1 MSLLEE
7 AQPISEF
14 ARDIVEVPVAEELSD
29 SFLAYALSVITSR
42 AIPDVRDGLKPVQ
55 RRILYAMLR
64 MGIRPDT
71 PHRKCARVV
80 GETMG
85 KYHPH
90 GDAALYD
97 ALVRLGQ
104 DFARGVIL
112 VDPQGNFGSLDD
124 PPAAARYTEC
134 RLSEAAMAMLAEI
147 DEQTVDFRPS
157 YDGEAEEPE
166 FLPSRLPNL
175 LANGSAGIA
184 VGMATN
190 MVPHNVGEITK
201 AMEEVLK
208 AVAGEGG
215 KEGAAK
221 ETSAKENAKA
231 GSAKGLVEQSLGVP
245 HKQLLKMG
253 TDELEQVRA
262 KELIA
267 PPAKEPTNAQLE
279 KFLTAMPGPD
289 FPSGGML
296 INAGM
301 REIYKEGRGSL
312 RLRSKADIIHPTK
325 KREAIVITELPWMVG
340 PERVVAKIKS
350 LIAEEKVPQI
360 TGVRNLTDRERGLCI
375 QIDLKPGANGHK
387 VLDKLYSTTPLEASL
402 PINNVVLV
410 RGVPTTASYW
420 DICRHFLYHR
430 LGVVIRRTHFR
441 RRRDLARCEILEGFL
456 LALDRIEEV
465 VAIIRGSANVDE
477 ARRELCAQIGL
488 NERQAE
494 AVLELRLRRLT
505 ALEQSKITAE
515 RDGLLEAIDGHN
527 KLLGSE
533 AELRK
538 AVLRELR
545 EVAKEF
551 GQPRRTKLMD
561 SADLP
566 AASADDSEDVEV
578 QECLVTLS
586 ANGYVGRAGLDD
598 PAKKNSRPHDVLL
611 SAVETQ
617 TDRLVWAITS
627 AGRAVPASVWE
638 VSELKGPSRGTLANK
653 VFALES
659 GEEVL
664 HLFANGGF
672 SGGKHSTGSLAT
684 TSLKAGSEGTE
695 SEGSKLGSKSGSSQ
709 PASSSQPSSL
719 MLISSGGIAKR
730 ISSEALEKSLP
741 TSASDSARPAP
752 QDVFQ
757 LSAGDS
763 LVAAFPCSDAD
774 EIMAITS
781 SGMAFRTNAS
791 EIPLKSPK
799 AAGVIGMKL
808 KAKDAVVGAG
818 SFRGGTGGGESQT
831 GASQTGQSQA
841 AEKQAAQSQ
850 AGTKQTEKMQ
860 ASRAAS
866 PPEESIVFVICEGAS
881 AKAVFTDEF
890 SSQKRG
896 GMGVQLVP
904 SGNQKVLA
912 AFVGEDTLCATKDDT
927 MLFPLEVA
935 KRTHQPKT
943 TDVQIT
949 HIGFPRWSM

>member
-1 MSLLEE
+1 MLE
-7 AQPISEF
+7 
-14 ARDIVEVPVAEELSD
+14 
-29 SFLAYALSVITSR
+29 
-42 AIPDVRDGLKPVQ
+42 
-55 RRILYAMLR
+55 
-64 MGIRPDT
+64 
-71 PHRKCARVV
+71 
-80 GETMG
+80 
-85 KYHPH
+85 
-90 GDAALYD
+90 
-97 ALVRLGQ
+97 
-104 DFARGVIL
+104 
-112 VDPQGNFGSLDD
+112 
-124 PPAAARYTEC
+124 
-134 RLSEAAMAMLAEI
+134 
-147 DEQTVDFRPS
+147 
-157 YDGEAEEPE
+157 
-166 FLPSRLPNL
+166 
-175 LANGSAGIA
+175 
-184 VGMATN
+184 
-190 MVPHNVGEITK
+190 
-201 AMEEVLK
+201 
-208 AVAGEGG
+208 
-215 KEGAAK
+215 
-221 ETSAKENAKA
+221 
-231 GSAKGLVEQSLGVP
+231 
-245 HKQLLKMG
+245 
-253 TDELEQVRA
+253 
-262 KELIA
+262 
-267 PPAKEPTNAQLE
+267 
-279 KFLTAMPGPD
+279 
-289 FPSGGML
+289 
-296 INAGM
+296 
-301 REIYKEGRGSL
+301 
-312 RLRSKADIIHPTK
+312 
-325 KREAIVITELPWMVG
+325 
-340 PERVVAKIKS
+340 
-350 LIAEEKVPQI
+350 
-360 TGVRNLTDRERGLCI
+360 
-375 QIDLKPGANGHK
+375 
-387 VLDKLYSTTPLEASL
+387 KLYSTTPLEASL

-465 VAIIRGSANVDE
+465 VAIIRGSADVDE

-515 RDGLLEAIDGHN
+515 RDGLLEDIDGHN

-538 AVLRELR
+538 AVLKELR

-566 AASADDSEDVEV
+566 TASADDTEEMEIE
-578 QECLVTLS
+578 ECLVTLS
-586 ANGYVGRAGLDD
+586 ANGYVGRSGLDD

-774 EIMAITS
+774 EIMAVTS
-781 SGMAFRTNAS
+781 GGMAFRTNAS

-818 SFRGGTGGGESQT
+818 SFKGGTGDGESQT

-866 PPEESIVFVICEGAS
+866 LPEESIVFVICEGAL

-896 GMGVQLVP
+896 GMGVQVVP
-904 SGNQKVLA
+904 TGSQKVLA

>member
-1 MSLLEE
+1 MAHSLSLSGYLVLAGGWVSAPAKQILQKSCPSCQDGFMSLLEE

-190 MVPHNVGEITK
+190 MVPHNVKEIAK

-208 AVAGEGG
+208 AVANERV
-215 KEGAAK
+215 KESSANERAK
-221 ETSAKENAKA
+221 ESPNKA
-231 GSAKGLVEQSLGVP
+231 SPAKGLVEQSLGVS

-267 PPAKEPTNAQLE
+267 PPAAEPTNAQLE
-279 KFLTAMPGPD
+279 RFLAPMPGPD
-289 FPSGGML
+289 FPSGGIL

-312 RLRSKADIIHPTK
+312 RLRSKAEIIHPTK

-375 QIDLKPGANGHK
+375 QIDLKPGANSQK
-387 VLDKLYSTTPLEASL
+387 VLDKLFSTTPLEASL

-538 AVLRELR
+538 AVKQELG

-566 AASADDSEDVEV
+566 VASADDSEEVEV
-578 QECLVTLS
+578 QECLLTLS
-586 ANGYVGRAGLDD
+586 ANGYVGRASLDD

-627 AGRAVPASVWE
+627 AGRAVPASAWE
-638 VSELKGPSRGTLANK
+638 VSELKGPSRGTLANR

-664 HLFANGGF
+664 HLFADGSF
-672 SGGKHSTGSLAT
+672 SGSKHSTGSLAT
-684 TSLKAGSEGTE
+684 TGLKSGNESTE
-695 SEGSKLGSKSGSSQ
+695 SDGSKSGGSQ
-709 PASSSQPSSL
+709 PAGSQPSSL
-719 MLISSGGIAKR
+719 MLISYGGIAKR

-741 TSASDSARPAP
+741 TSASGSARPAP

-757 LSAGDS
+757 LPAGDS
-763 LVAAFPCSDAD
+763 LVVAFPCSDAD
-774 EIMAITS
+774 EIMAVTS
-781 SGMAFRTNAS
+781 GGMAFRTNAS

-808 KAKDAVVGAG
+808 KDKDAVVGAG
-818 SFRGGTGGGESQT
+818 SFRGG
-831 GASQTGQSQA
+831 
-841 AEKQAAQSQ
+841 
-850 AGTKQTEKMQ
+850 
-860 ASRAAS
+860 SRE
-866 PPEESIVFVICEGAS
+866 EESIVFVICEGAS

-904 SGNQKVLA
+904 SGSSKVLA
-912 AFVGEDTLCATKDDT
+912 AFVGEDTLCATKNET

-949 HIGFPRWSM
+949 QIGFPRWSL

>member
-1 MSLLEE
+1 MDE
-7 AQPISEF
+7 ARPISEF

-112 VDPQGNFGSLDD
+112 IDPQGNFGSLDD

-134 RLSEAAMAMLAEI
+134 RLSYAAMAMLAEI

-166 FLPSRLPNL
+166 FLPSKLPNL
-175 LANGSAGIA
+175 LTNGSAGIA

-190 MVPHNVGEITK
+190 MLPHNVGEIAK

-208 AVAGEGG
+208 AVA
-215 KEGAAK
+215 KEDA
-221 ETSAKENAKA
+221 
-231 GSAKGLVEQSLGVP
+231 AKGLVEQSLGVSL
-245 HKQLLKMG
+245 KQLLKMG

-267 PPAKEPTNAQLE
+267 PPGREPTNAQLE
-279 KFLTAMPGPD
+279 KFLAAMPGPD
-289 FPSGGML
+289 FPSGGIL
-296 INAGM
+296 INEGM

-325 KREAIVITELPWMVG
+325 KREAVSVTELPWMVG
-340 PERVVAKIKS
+340 PERVVSKVKS

-375 QIDLKPGANGHK
+375 QIDLKPGASGQA
-387 VLDKLYSTTPLEASL
+387 VLEKLYSTTPLEASL

-410 RGVPTTASYW
+410 RGVPTTAPYW

-477 ARRELCAQIGL
+477 ARRDLCAQIGL

-538 AVLRELR
+538 AVQQEMR

-551 GQPRRTKLMD
+551 GQPRRTELKNA
-561 SADLP
+561 SDLP
-566 AASADDSEDVEV
+566 AASAGDAEEVEV

-586 ANGYVGRAGLDD
+586 ANGYAGRSSLDD

-627 AGRAVPASVWE
+627 TGRAVPASAWE

-664 HLFANGGF
+664 HLFADGSFRGGRH
-672 SGGKHSTGSLAT
+672 SGGN
-684 TSLKAGSEGTE
+684 
-695 SEGSKLGSKSGSSQ
+695 Q
-709 PASSSQPSSL
+709 PAGSQPSSL

-730 ISSEALEKSLP
+730 ISAEELEKSLP
-741 TSASDSARPAP
+741 TLASGSASPVP

-757 LSAGDS
+757 LPAGDS
-763 LVAAFPCSDAD
+763 LVAAFPCSDED
-774 EIMAITS
+774 ELMAVTS
-781 SGMAFRTNAS
+781 GGMAFRTNAS

-808 KAKDAVVGAG
+808 KDKDVVVGAG
-818 SFRGGTGGGESQT
+818 SFKGG
-831 GASQTGQSQA
+831 SQA
-841 AEKQAAQSQ
+841 EA
-850 AGTKQTEKMQ
+850 
-860 ASRAAS
+860 
-866 PPEESIVFVICEGAS
+866 SIVFVICEEAS

-896 GMGVQLVP
+896 GMGVLLVP
-904 SGNQKVLA
+904 SGSPKVLA
-912 AFVGEDTLCATKDDT
+912 AFVGEDTLCATKNDA

-935 KRTHQPKT
+935 KRTHKPRT

>member
-112 VDPQGNFGSLDD
+112 IDPQGNFGSLDD

-166 FLPSRLPNL
+166 FLPSKLPNL

-190 MVPHNVGEITK
+190 MLPHNVKEIAK

-208 AVAGEGG
+208 AIA
-215 KEGAAK
+215 KEGVV
-221 ETSAKENAKA
+221 
-231 GSAKGLVEQSLGVP
+231 KGLVEQSLGVS

-262 KELIA
+262 IELVA
-267 PPAKEPTNAQLE
+267 PIGREPTNAQLE
-279 KFLTAMPGPD
+279 KFLAAMPGPD
-289 FPSGGML
+289 FPSGGIL
-296 INAGM
+296 INEGM

-312 RLRSKADIIHPTK
+312 RLRSKAEIIHPTK

-340 PERVVAKIKS
+340 PERVVSKVKS
-350 LIAEEKVPQI
+350 LIAEERVPQV
-360 TGVRNLTDRERGLCI
+360 TGVRNLTDRERGLCL
-375 QIDLKPGANGHK
+375 QIDLKPGASGQK
-387 VLDKLYSTTPLEASL
+387 VLEKLYSTTPLEASL

-410 RGVPTTASYW
+410 RGVPATAPYW

-430 LGVVIRRTHFR
+430 LSVVILRTHFR

-538 AVLRELR
+538 AVQQELR

-551 GQPRRTKLMD
+551 GQPRRTELKNA
-561 SADLP
+561 SDLP
-566 AASADDSEDVEV
+566 AASADDSKEVEV

-617 TDRLVWAITS
+617 TDRLIWAITS
-627 AGRAVPASVWE
+627 VGRAVPASAWE
-638 VSELKGPSRGTLANK
+638 VSELKGPSRGALANK

-664 HLFANGGF
+664 HLFADGSF
-672 SGGKHSTGSLAT
+672 SGGSLAT
-684 TSLKAGSEGTE
+684 GSQSTASQLAA
-695 SEGSKLGSKSGSSQ
+695 SE
-709 PASSSQPSSL
+709 PSSL

-730 ISSEALEKSLP
+730 ISAEALEKSLP
-741 TSASDSARPAP
+741 TSASVSASPAP

-757 LSAGDS
+757 LPAGDS

-774 EIMAITS
+774 EIMAVTS
-781 SGMAFRTNAS
+781 GGMAFRTNAS

-808 KAKDAVVGAG
+808 KDNDAIVGAG
-818 SFRGGTGGGESQT
+818 SFKGGTMGENQAGEKQT
-831 GASQTGQSQA
+831 G
-841 AEKQAAQSQ
+841 K
-850 AGTKQTEKMQ
+850 
-860 ASRAAS
+860 R
-866 PPEESIVFVICEGAS
+866 EEGREESSEASIVFVICEGAL

-896 GMGVQLVP
+896 GMGVHLVP
-904 SGNQKVLA
+904 SGSPKVLA
-912 AFVGEDTLCATKDDT
+912 AFVGEDILCATKTDT

-935 KRTHQPKT
+935 KRTHKPRT
-943 TDVQIT
+943 TDIQIT

>member
-215 KEGAAK
+215 KEGTAK
-221 ETSAKENAKA
+221 ESSAKESSAKA
-231 GSAKGLVEQSLGVP
+231 GSTKGLVEQSLGVS

-262 KELIA
+262 KELTA
-267 PPAKEPTNAQLE
+267 PPAAEPTNAQLE
-279 KFLTAMPGPD
+279 KFLAAMPGPD

-312 RLRSKADIIHPTK
+312 RLRSKAKIIHPTK

-350 LIAEEKVPQI
+350 LIAEEKVQQI

-375 QIDLKPGANGHK
+375 QIDLKPGANGKK
-387 VLDKLYSTTPLEASL
+387 VLEKLYSTTPLEASL

-515 RDGLLEAIDGHN
+515 RDGLLEDIDGHN

-538 AVLRELR
+538 AVKQELR

-566 AASADDSEDVEV
+566 VASADDTEDVEV

-664 HLFANGGF
+664 CLYADGSF
-672 SGGKHSTGSLAT
+672 SG
-684 TSLKAGSEGTE
+684 
-695 SEGSKLGSKSGSSQ
+695 
-709 PASSSQPSSL
+709 SSQPSSL

-757 LSAGDS
+757 LSADDS
-763 LVAAFPCSDAD
+763 LEAAFPCSDAD
-774 EIMAITS
+774 EIMAVTS
-781 SGMAFRTNAS
+781 GGMAFRTNAS

-831 GASQTGQSQA
+831 GASQTGQRQA

-866 PPEESIVFVICEGAS
+866 PPEESIVFVICEGAL

-896 GMGVQLVP
+896 GMGVQVVP
-904 SGNQKVLA
+904 AGSQKVLA

>member
-1 MSLLEE
+1 MDGGVSAPAKQILQKSHPSCQDGFMSLLGET
-7 AQPISEF
+7 QPISEF

-112 VDPQGNFGSLDD
+112 IDPQGNFGSLDD

-166 FLPSRLPNL
+166 FLPSKLPNL

-190 MVPHNVGEITK
+190 MLPHNVGEVAK

-208 AVAGEGG
+208 AIA
-215 KEGAAK
+215 KEGAVNEGAK
-221 ETSAKENAKA
+221 ES
-231 GSAKGLVEQSLGVP
+231 SAKGLVEQSLGVSQ
-245 HKQLLKMG
+245 KQLLKMG

-262 KELIA
+262 QELTA
-267 PPAKEPTNAQLE
+267 PPGREPTNAQLE
-279 KFLTAMPGPD
+279 KFLKTMPGPD
-289 FPSGGML
+289 FPSGGIL
-296 INAGM
+296 INEGM

-312 RLRSKADIIHPTK
+312 RLRSKAEIIHPTK
-325 KREAIVITELPWMVG
+325 KREAIVVTELPWMVG
-340 PERVVAKIKS
+340 PERVVSKVKS

-375 QIDLKPGANGHK
+375 QIDLKPGASGQA
-387 VLDKLYSTTPLEASL
+387 VLEKLYSTTPLAASL

-465 VAIIRGSANVDE
+465 VAIIRSSANVDE

-505 ALEQSKITAE
+505 ALEHSKITAE
-515 RDGLLEAIDGHN
+515 RDGLLEAIDGHD

-533 AELRK
+533 SELRK
-538 AVLRELR
+538 AVLQELR
-545 EVAKEF
+545 ETAKEF
-551 GQPRRTKLMD
+551 SQPRRTKLED
-561 SADLP
+561 PSNLP
-566 AASADDSEDVEV
+566 TASADNTEEVEV

-586 ANGYVGRAGLDD
+586 ANGYVGRSGLDD

-611 SAVETQ
+611 SVVETK

-627 AGRAVPASVWE
+627 TGRAVPASVWE
-638 VSELKGPSRGTLANK
+638 VSEVKGPSRGTLANK

-659 GEEVL
+659 DEEVL
-664 HLFANGGF
+664 HLFAEG
-672 SGGKHSTGSLAT
+672 SLAAGSLAT
-684 TSLKAGSEGTE
+684 TSLKTSSESAE
-695 SEGSKLGSKSGSSQ
+695 SGGDKSGGSQ
-709 PASSSQPSSL
+709 QSSL
-719 MLISSGGIAKR
+719 MLISSGGMAKR
-730 ISSEALEKSLP
+730 ISAEVLEKSLSSP
-741 TSASDSARPAP
+741 ASVSARPAP

-774 EIMAITS
+774 EIMAVTS
-781 SGMAFRTNAS
+781 GGRAFRTNAS
-791 EIPLKSPK
+791 EIPLKSPE

-808 KAKDAVVGAG
+808 KDKDAVVGAG
-818 SFRGGTGGGESQT
+818 SFRGGTRR
-831 GASQTGQSQA
+831 GASQTG
-841 AEKQAAQSQ
+841 EKQTGQNRAE
-850 AGTKQTEKMQ
+850 TEHTGKREEGREE
-860 ASRAAS
+860 SLY
-866 PPEESIVFVICEGAS
+866 EESIVFVICEGAS

-896 GMGVQLVP
+896 GIGVKLVP
-904 SGNQKVLA
+904 SGSPKVLA
-912 AFVGEDTLCATKDDT
+912 AFVGEDILCATKNET

-935 KRTHQPKT
+935 KRTHKPRT

>member
-1 MSLLEE
+1 MPAKQILQKSCPSCQDGFMSLLEE

-134 RLSEAAMAMLAEI
+134 RLSEAAMAMLSEI

-166 FLPSRLPNL
+166 FLPSKLPNL

-190 MVPHNVGEITK
+190 MVPHNVKEITK

-208 AVAGEGG
+208 AVANEGV
-215 KEGAAK
+215 KAS
-221 ETSAKENAKA
+221 SAKESPNKA
-231 GSAKGLVEQSLGVP
+231 SSSKGLVEQSLGVS

-267 PPAKEPTNAQLE
+267 PPAAEPTNAQLE
-279 KFLTAMPGPD
+279 RFLAAMPGPD
-289 FPSGGML
+289 FPSGGIL

-312 RLRSKADIIHPTK
+312 RLRSKAEIIHPTK

-340 PERVVAKIKS
+340 PERVVSKIKS

-375 QIDLKPGANGHK
+375 QIDLKPGANGQK

-527 KLLGSE
+527 RLLGSE

-538 AVLRELR
+538 AVKQELG

-566 AASADDSEDVEV
+566 AASADDSEEVEV
-578 QECLVTLS
+578 QECLLTLS
-586 ANGYVGRAGLDD
+586 ANGYVGRSGLDD

-627 AGRAVPASVWE
+627 AGRAVPATAWE
-638 VSELKGPSRGTLANK
+638 VSELKGPSRGTLANR

-664 HLFANGGF
+664 HLFADGSF
-672 SGGKHSTGSLAT
+672 SGSKHSTGSLAT
-684 TSLKAGSEGTE
+684 TSLKSGNESTE
-695 SEGSKLGSKSGSSQ
+695 SDGSKSGGSQ
-709 PASSSQPSSL
+709 PADSQPSSL

-730 ISSEALEKSLP
+730 ISAEALEKDLP
-741 TSASDSARPAP
+741 SSASGSARPAP

-774 EIMAITS
+774 EIMAVTS
-781 SGMAFRTNAS
+781 GGMAFRTNAS

-808 KAKDAVVGAG
+808 KSKDAVVGAG
-818 SFRGGTGGGESQT
+818 SFKGGTT
-831 GASQTGQSQA
+831 GR
-841 AEKQAAQSQ
+841 SQ
-850 AGTKQTEKMQ
+850 AGEQQTGKTEKGRQ
-860 ASRAAS
+860 ESS
-866 PPEESIVFVICEGAS
+866 EESQHEESIVFIICEGAS

-904 SGNQKVLA
+904 SGSSKVLA
-912 AFVGEDTLCATKDDT
+912 AFVGEDTLCATKNET

>member
-112 VDPQGNFGSLDD
+112 IDPQGNFGSLDD

-134 RLSEAAMAMLAEI
+134 RLSKAAMAMLAEI

-166 FLPSRLPNL
+166 FLPSKLPNL

-190 MVPHNVGEITK
+190 MLPHNVTEITK

-208 AVAGEGG
+208 VI
-215 KEGAAK
+215 AK
-221 ETSAKENAKA
+221 EDA
-231 GSAKGLVEQSLGVP
+231 AKGLVEQSLGVS

-267 PPAKEPTNAQLE
+267 PPATEPTNAQLE

-289 FPSGGML
+289 FPSGGIL
-296 INAGM
+296 INEGM

-312 RLRSKADIIHPTK
+312 RLRSKAEIIHPTK

-340 PERVVAKIKS
+340 PERVVSKVKS
-350 LIAEEKVPQI
+350 LIAEEKVPQV

-375 QIDLKPGANGHK
+375 QIDLKPGASGQK
-387 VLDKLYSTTPLEASL
+387 VLEKLYSTTPLEASL

-410 RGVPTTASYW
+410 RGVPTTAPYW

-430 LGVVIRRTHFR
+430 WSVVIRRTHFR

-477 ARRELCAQIGL
+477 ARRELCTRIGL

-515 RDGLLEAIDGHN
+515 RDGLLEAIDGYD

-533 AELRK
+533 TELRK
-538 AVLRELR
+538 AVQQELR
-545 EVAKEF
+545 EAAKEF
-551 GQPRRTKLMD
+551 GQPRRTELKNA
-561 SADLP
+561 SDLP
-566 AASADDSEDVEV
+566 ADSADDSEEVEV

-611 SAVETQ
+611 SAVATQ
-617 TDRLVWAITS
+617 TDRLIWAITS
-627 AGRAVPASVWE
+627 AGRSVPASAWE

-664 HLFANGGF
+664 HLFADASF
-672 SGGKHSTGSLAT
+672 SGGILAT
-684 TSLKAGSEGTE
+684 G
-695 SEGSKLGSKSGSSQ
+695 
-709 PASSSQPSSL
+709 SQPSSL

-730 ISSEALEKSLP
+730 ISVEELEKSLP
-741 TSASDSARPAP
+741 ASVSASPAP

-757 LSAGDS
+757 LPSGDS
-763 LVAAFPCSDAD
+763 LVVAFPCSDED
-774 EIMAITS
+774 EIMAVTS
-781 SGMAFRTNAS
+781 GGMAFRTKAS

-808 KAKDAVVGAG
+808 KDNDAVVGAG
-818 SFRGGTGGGESQT
+818 SFKGGTMEENQVYEKQT
-831 GASQTGQSQA
+831 GKRKEGREESS
-841 AEKQAAQSQ
+841 
-850 AGTKQTEKMQ
+850 
-860 ASRAAS
+860 
-866 PPEESIVFVICEGAS
+866 EESIVFVICEGAL

-890 SSQKRG
+890 QSQKRG
-896 GMGVQLVP
+896 GMGVHLVP
-904 SGNQKVLA
+904 SGSPKVLA
-912 AFVGEDTLCATKDDT
+912 AFVGEDTLCATKNET

-935 KRTHQPKT
+935 KRTHKPRT

>member
-1 MSLLEE
+1 MEFMAAKNTPLTLDDADLLDDMTDEVLAGEVLEE
-7 AQPISEF
+7 SGGISGGEGISSGEGF
-14 ARDIVEVPVAEELSD
+14 ARDVIEVPVAKELSD

-97 ALVRLGQ
+97 TLVRLGQ
-104 DFARGVIL
+104 DFARGVTL

-134 RLSEAAMAMLAEI
+134 RLSDAAMAMLAEI
-147 DEQTVDFRPS
+147 DEDTVDFRPS

-166 FLPSRLPNL
+166 FLPSKLANL

-190 MVPHNVGEITK
+190 MLPHNVTEITK
-201 AMEEVLK
+201 AMEVVLK
-208 AVAGEGG
+208 VVAKESAGA
-215 KEGAAK
+215 KEGDK
-221 ETSAKENAKA
+221 E
-231 GSAKGLVEQSLGVP
+231 GSAEVSAESSTRGLREQSLVEQSLGVS

-253 TDELEQVRA
+253 TDELAEVRA
-262 KELIA
+262 KELVA
-267 PPAKEPTNAQLE
+267 PRGKDPSNAQLD
-279 KFLTAMPGPD
+279 KFLAAMPGPD
-289 FPSGGML
+289 FPSGGIL
-296 INAGM
+296 INEGM

-312 RLRSKADIIHPTK
+312 RLRSKAEIIHPTK

-340 PERVVAKIKS
+340 PERVVAKVKS
-350 LIAEEKVPQI
+350 LIADEKLPEV

-375 QIDLKPGANGHK
+375 QIDLKPGANGAK
-387 VLDKLYSTTPLEASL
+387 VLDKLYGNTPLEASL

-410 RGVPTTASYW
+410 RGVPTTAPYW

-430 LGVVIRRTHFR
+430 LSVVIRRTHFR

-515 RDGLLEAIDGHN
+515 RDGLLKAIDGHN

-538 AVLRELR
+538 AVQQELR

-551 GQPRRTKLMD
+551 GQPRRTKLAKP
-561 SADLP
+561 SDLP
-566 AASADDSEDVEV
+566 TASADDAEEVES

-586 ANGYVGRAGLDD
+586 ANGYVGRAGIDD
-598 PAKKNSRPHDVLL
+598 PSKKNSRPHDVLL
-611 SAVETQ
+611 SAAATQ
-617 TDRLVWAITS
+617 TDRLIWAITS

-638 VSELKGPSRGTLANK
+638 ISELRGPSRGTLANK

-659 GEEVL
+659 SEEVL
-664 HLFANGGF
+664 YLFANG
-672 SGGKHSTGSLAT
+672 
-684 TSLKAGSEGTE
+684 
-695 SEGSKLGSKSGSSQ
+695 SKSQ
-709 PASSSQPSSL
+709 SSQPSSL
-719 MLISSGGIAKR
+719 VLVSSGGIAKR
-730 ISSEALEKSLP
+730 ISAEVLEKSLP
-741 TSASDSARPAP
+741 SLALGTARPAP

-763 LVAAFPCSDAD
+763 LVAAFPCLDTD
-774 EIMAITS
+774 EIMAVTS
-781 SGMAFRTNAS
+781 GGRALRVKAA
-791 EIPLKSPK
+791 EIPLKTLNV
-799 AAGVIGMKL
+799 AGVIGMKL
-808 KAKDAVVGAG
+808 KAKDTVVGAG
-818 SFRGGTGGGESQT
+818 SFKGGNQEVGN
-831 GASQTGQSQA
+831 
-841 AEKQAAQSQ
+841 Q
-850 AGTKQTEKMQ
+850 AGAKAGAKQTATKEEG
-860 ASRAAS
+860 SEES
-866 PPEESIVFVICEGAS
+866 SEESIVFVICEGAS

-890 SSQKRG
+890 QSQKRG

-904 SGNQKVLA
+904 SGSPKVSA
-912 AFVGEDTLCATKDDT
+912 AFIGEDTLCATKNDT
-927 MLFPLEVA
+927 MLFPLEVS
-935 KRTHQPKT
+935 KRTHKPRT

-949 HIGFPRWSM
+949 HIGLPRWSM

>member
-1 MSLLEE
+1 MSLLDE

-112 VDPQGNFGSLDD
+112 IDPQGNFGSLDD

-166 FLPSRLPNL
+166 FLPSKLPNL

-190 MVPHNVGEITK
+190 MLPHNVGEIAK

-208 AVAGEGG
+208 AI
-215 KEGAAK
+215 AK
-221 ETSAKENAKA
+221 EDAAGAKEDA
-231 GSAKGLVEQSLGVP
+231 AKGLVEQSLGVSL
-245 HKQLLKMG
+245 KQLLKMG

-262 KELIA
+262 KELTA
-267 PPAKEPTNAQLE
+267 PPAAEPTNAQLE
-279 KFLTAMPGPD
+279 KFLAAMPGPD
-289 FPSGGML
+289 FPSGGIL
-296 INAGM
+296 INEGM

-325 KREAIVITELPWMVG
+325 KREAILVTELPWMVG
-340 PERVVAKIKS
+340 PERVVSKVKS

-375 QIDLKPGANGHK
+375 QIDLKPGASGQA
-387 VLDKLYSTTPLEASL
+387 VLEKLYSTTPLEASL

-410 RGVPTTASYW
+410 HGVPTTAPYW

-538 AVLRELR
+538 AVQQEMREA
-545 EVAKEF
+545 AKEF
-551 GQPRRTKLMD
+551 GQPRRTELKNA
-561 SADLP
+561 SDLP
-566 AASADDSEDVEV
+566 VASADDAEEVEV

-586 ANGYVGRAGLDD
+586 ANGYVGRSALDD

-611 SAVETQ
+611 SAVETR

-627 AGRAVPASVWE
+627 TVRAVPAPAWE

-664 HLFANGGF
+664 HLFADGSF
-672 SGGKHSTGSLAT
+672 S
-684 TSLKAGSEGTE
+684 
-695 SEGSKLGSKSGSSQ
+695 SGSQ
-709 PASSSQPSSL
+709 PAGSQPASSQPSSL

-730 ISSEALEKSLP
+730 ISAEELEKSLP
-741 TSASDSARPAP
+741 ASASASPAP

-757 LSAGDS
+757 LPAGDS
-763 LVAAFPCSDAD
+763 LAAAFPCSDAD
-774 EIMAITS
+774 EIMSVTS
-781 SGMAFRTNAS
+781 GGMAFRTNAS

-818 SFRGGTGGGESQT
+818 SFKGGTSGANQAGEKQT
-831 GASQTGQSQA
+831 GKG
-841 AEKQAAQSQ
+841 EE
-850 AGTKQTEKMQ
+850 G
-860 ASRAAS
+860 R
-866 PPEESIVFVICEGAS
+866 EESIVFVICDEAS

-890 SSQKRG
+890 PSQKRG

-904 SGNQKVLA
+904 SGSPKVLA
-912 AFVGEDTLCATKDDT
+912 AFVGEDTLCATKNDA

-935 KRTHQPKT
+935 KRTHKPRA

>member
-215 KEGAAK
+215 KEGAGK
-221 ETSAKENAKA
+221 ESSAKA
-231 GSAKGLVEQSLGVP
+231 GSAKGLVDQSLGVS

-262 KELIA
+262 KELTA
-267 PPAKEPTNAQLE
+267 PPGAEPTNAQLE

-375 QIDLKPGANGHK
+375 QIDLKPGANGQK
-387 VLDKLYSTTPLEASL
+387 VLEKLYSTTPLEASL

-538 AVLRELR
+538 AVKQELR
-545 EVAKEF
+545 DVAKEF
-551 GQPRRTKLMD
+551 GLPRRTKLMD
-561 SADLP
+561 SSDLP

-586 ANGYVGRAGLDD
+586 ANGYVGRSGLDD

-664 HLFANGGF
+664 HLFAD
-672 SGGKHSTGSLAT
+672 GSFHG
-684 TSLKAGSEGTE
+684 SLKAGSESTE
-695 SEGSKLGSKSGSSQ
+695 SEGGKSASKSGSSQ
-709 PASSSQPSSL
+709 PAGSQPSSF

-741 TSASDSARPAP
+741 TSASDSARPAQ

-774 EIMAITS
+774 EIMAVTS
-781 SGMAFRTNAS
+781 GGMAFRTNAS

-808 KAKDAVVGAG
+808 RAKDAVVGAG
-818 SFRGGTGGGESQT
+818 SFRGG
-831 GASQTGQSQA
+831 
-841 AEKQAAQSQ
+841 
-850 AGTKQTEKMQ
+850 
-860 ASRAAS
+860 SRE
-866 PPEESIVFVICEGAS
+866 EESIVFVICEGAL

-896 GMGVQLVP
+896 GMGVQVVP
-904 SGNQKVLA
+904 SGSQKVLT

>member
-7 AQPISEF
+7 ARPISDF

-112 VDPQGNFGSLDD
+112 IDPQGNFGSLDD

-166 FLPSRLPNL
+166 FLPSKLPNL

-190 MVPHNVGEITK
+190 MLPHNVKEITK

-208 AVAGEGG
+208 VVASEGG
-215 KEGAAK
+215 KE
-221 ETSAKENAKA
+221 SSN
-231 GSAKGLVEQSLGVP
+231 SLVEQSLGVS

-267 PPAKEPTNAQLE
+267 PPATEPTNAQLE
-279 KFLTAMPGPD
+279 KFLAAMPGPD
-289 FPSGGML
+289 FPSGGIL
-296 INAGM
+296 INEGM

-312 RLRSKADIIHPTK
+312 RLRSKAEIIHPTK

-340 PERVVAKIKS
+340 PERVVSKVKS
-350 LIAEEKVPQI
+350 LIAEEKVPQV

-375 QIDLKPGANGHK
+375 QIDLKPGANGQK
-387 VLDKLYSTTPLEASL
+387 VLKKLYSTTPLEASL

-410 RGVPTTASYW
+410 RGVPTTAPYW

-430 LGVVIRRTHFR
+430 LGVVVRRTHFR

-477 ARRELCAQIGL
+477 ARQELCAQIGL

-515 RDGLLEAIDGHN
+515 RDGLQEAIDGYD

-533 AELRK
+533 TELRK
-538 AVLRELR
+538 AVQQELR
-545 EVAKEF
+545 EAAKEF
-551 GQPRRTKLMD
+551 GQPRRTELKNA
-561 SADLP
+561 SDLP
-566 AASADDSEDVEV
+566 ADSADDSEEVEV

-586 ANGYVGRAGLDD
+586 ANGYVGRAGLED

-611 SAVETQ
+611 SAVATQ
-617 TDRLVWAITS
+617 TDRLIWAITS
-627 AGRAVPASVWE
+627 AGRAVPASAWE

-664 HLFANGGF
+664 HLFADGSF
-672 SGGKHSTGSLAT
+672 SGGSHS
-684 TSLKAGSEGTE
+684 AG
-695 SEGSKLGSKSGSSQ
+695 
-709 PASSSQPSSL
+709 SQPSSL

-730 ISSEALEKSLP
+730 VSAEELEKSLP
-741 TSASDSARPAP
+741 TSASGSASPAP
-752 QDVFQ
+752 QYVFQ
-757 LSAGDS
+757 LPSGDS
-763 LVAAFPCSDAD
+763 LVAAFLCTDAD
-774 EIMAITS
+774 EIMAVTS
-781 SGMAFRTNAS
+781 GGMAFCTNAS
-791 EIPLKSPK
+791 EIPLKSLK

-808 KAKDAVVGAG
+808 KDKDAVVGAG
-818 SFRGGTGGGESQT
+818 SFKSKNQAEESQ
-831 GASQTGQSQA
+831 A
-841 AEKQAAQSQ
+841 
-850 AGTKQTEKMQ
+850 
-860 ASRAAS
+860 
-866 PPEESIVFVICEGAS
+866 EESIVFVICEEAS

-890 SSQKRG
+890 QSQKRG
-896 GMGVQLVP
+896 GMGVHLVP
-904 SGNQKVLA
+904 SGSPKVLA
-912 AFVGEDTLCATKDDT
+912 AFVGEDTLCATKNDT

-935 KRTHQPKT
+935 KRTHKPRT

>member
-1 MSLLEE
+1 MTLLEE
-7 AQPISEF
+7 AQPISDF

-112 VDPQGNFGSLDD
+112 IDPQGNFGSLDD

-166 FLPSRLPNL
+166 FLPSKLPNL

-190 MVPHNVGEITK
+190 MLPHNVKEIAK

-208 AVAGEGG
+208 VVASEGG
-215 KEGAAK
+215 KE
-221 ETSAKENAKA
+221 SSN
-231 GSAKGLVEQSLGVP
+231 SLVEQSLGVS
-245 HKQLLKMG
+245 HKQLLKMS

-267 PPAKEPTNAQLE
+267 PPAAEPTNAQLE
-279 KFLTAMPGPD
+279 KFLAAMPGPD
-289 FPSGGML
+289 FPSGGIL
-296 INAGM
+296 INEGM

-312 RLRSKADIIHPTK
+312 RLRSKAEIIHPTK

-340 PERVVAKIKS
+340 PERVVSKVKS
-350 LIAEEKVPQI
+350 LIAEEKVPQV

-375 QIDLKPGANGHK
+375 QIDLKPGASGQK
-387 VLDKLYSTTPLEASL
+387 VLEKLYSTTPLEASL

-410 RGVPTTASYW
+410 RGVPTTAPYW

-477 ARRELCAQIGL
+477 ARRELCARIGL

-505 ALEQSKITAE
+505 ALEQSKITVE
-515 RDGLLEAIDGHN
+515 RDGLLEAIGGYD

-533 AELRK
+533 TELRK
-538 AVLRELR
+538 AVQQELR
-545 EVAKEF
+545 EAAKEF
-551 GQPRRTKLMD
+551 GQPRCTELKNV
-561 SADLP
+561 SDLP
-566 AASADDSEDVEV
+566 ADSADDSEEVEV

-611 SAVETQ
+611 SAVATQ
-617 TDRLVWAITS
+617 TDCLIWAITS
-627 AGRAVPASVWE
+627 AGRAVPASARD

-664 HLFANGGF
+664 HLFADGSF
-672 SGGKHSTGSLAT
+672 SGGSLAT
-684 TSLKAGSEGTE
+684 GSHST
-695 SEGSKLGSKSGSSQ
+695 
-709 PASSSQPSSL
+709 ASQPSSL

-730 ISSEALEKSLP
+730 IAVEELEKSLP
-741 TSASDSARPAP
+741 ASVSASPAP

-757 LSAGDS
+757 LPSGDS
-763 LVAAFPCSDAD
+763 LVAAFPCSDED
-774 EIMAITS
+774 EIMAVTS
-781 SGMAFRTNAS
+781 GGMAFRTNVS
-791 EIPLKSPK
+791 EIPLKSLK

-808 KAKDAVVGAG
+808 KDKDALVGAG
-818 SFRGGTGGGESQT
+818 SFKS
-831 GASQTGQSQA
+831 
-841 AEKQAAQSQ
+841 KSQ
-850 AGTKQTEKMQ
+850 AGE
-860 ASRAAS
+860 SRA
-866 PPEESIVFVICEGAS
+866 EESIVFVICEEAS

-890 SSQKRG
+890 QSQKRG

-904 SGNQKVLA
+904 SGSPKVLA

-935 KRTHQPKT
+935 KRTHKPRT

>member
-215 KEGAAK
+215 KEGTAK
-221 ETSAKENAKA
+221 ESSAKA

-262 KELIA
+262 KELTA
-267 PPAKEPTNAQLE
+267 LPGAEPTNAQLE
-279 KFLTAMPGPD
+279 KFLAAMPGPD

-312 RLRSKADIIHPTK
+312 RLRSKAEIIHPTK

-375 QIDLKPGANGHK
+375 QIDLKPGANGQK
-387 VLDKLYSTTPLEASL
+387 VLEKLYSTTPLEASL

-465 VAIIRGSANVDE
+465 VAIIRGSSDVDE

-538 AVLRELR
+538 AVKQELR
-545 EVAKEF
+545 DVAKEF
-551 GQPRRTKLMD
+551 GQPRRTKLMN

-566 AASADDSEDVEV
+566 TASADDTEEMEIE
-578 QECLVTLS
+578 ECLVTLS
-586 ANGYVGRAGLDD
+586 ANGYVGRSGLDD

-664 HLFANGGF
+664 CLFANGSFHG
-672 SGGKHSTGSLAT
+672 
-684 TSLKAGSEGTE
+684 SLKAGSESTE
-695 SEGSKLGSKSGSSQ
+695 SEGGKSVSKSGSNQ
-709 PASSSQPSSL
+709 PAGSQPSSL

-730 ISSEALEKSLP
+730 ISAEALEKSLP
-741 TSASDSARPAP
+741 TSASGSARPAP

-774 EIMAITS
+774 EIMAVTS
-781 SGMAFRTNAS
+781 GGMAFRTNAS

-818 SFRGGTGGGESQT
+818 SFRGGTGGRESQT
-831 GASQTGQSQA
+831 GASQTGQRQA

-866 PPEESIVFVICEGAS
+866 PPEESIVFVICEGAL

-896 GMGVQLVP
+896 GMGVQVVP
-904 SGNQKVLA
+904 AGSQRVLA

>member
-190 MVPHNVGEITK
+190 MLPHNVEEITK

-208 AVAGEGG
+208 AVAN
-215 KEGAAK
+215 EGAN
-221 ETSAKENAKA
+221 E
-231 GSAKGLVEQSLGVP
+231 GSANKGDKASPNKASPTKGLVEQSLGVS

-267 PPAKEPTNAQLE
+267 PPAAEPTNAQLE
-279 KFLTAMPGPD
+279 KFLAAMPGPD
-289 FPSGGML
+289 FPSGGIL

-312 RLRSKADIIHPTK
+312 RLRSKAEIIHPTK

-340 PERVVAKIKS
+340 PERVVSKIKS

-360 TGVRNLTDRERGLCI
+360 TGVRNLTDRKRGLCI
-375 QIDLKPGANGHK
+375 QIDLKPGANGQK
-387 VLDKLYSTTPLEASL
+387 VLEKLYSTTPLEASL

-410 RGVPTTASYW
+410 RGVPTTAPYW

-515 RDGLLEAIDGHN
+515 RDGLLDEIEGHN

-538 AVLRELR
+538 TVKKELG
-545 EVAKEF
+545 EVANEF
-551 GQPRRTKLMD
+551 GQPRRTELKD
-561 SADLP
+561 ASDLP
-566 AASADDSEDVEV
+566 IASADDSEEIEV

-586 ANGYVGRAGLDD
+586 ANGYVGRASLDD

-627 AGRAVPASVWE
+627 AGRAVPAAAWE

-664 HLFANGGF
+664 HLFADSSF
-672 SGGKHSTGSLAT
+672 SGGSLAT
-684 TSLKAGSEGTE
+684 GSLTTTSLKTSSEST
-695 SEGSKLGSKSGSSQ
+695 SGANQSGG
-709 PASSSQPSSL
+709 SQPSSL
-719 MLISSGGIAKR
+719 VLISSGGIAKR

-741 TSASDSARPAP
+741 SSASDSARPAP

-757 LSAGDS
+757 LPAGDS
-763 LVAAFPCSDAD
+763 LAAAFPCSDDD
-774 EIMAITS
+774 EIMAVTS
-781 SGMAFRTNAS
+781 GGMAFRANAS

-799 AAGVIGMKL
+799 ASGVIGMKL
-808 KAKDAVVGAG
+808 KDKDSVVGAG
-818 SFRGGTGGGESQT
+818 SFKGGTTGG
-831 GASQTGQSQA
+831 
-841 AEKQAAQSQ
+841 SQ
-850 AGTKQTEKMQ
+850 AGEQQTLKTEKGRQ
-860 ASRAAS
+860 ESS
-866 PPEESIVFVICEGAS
+866 EESIVFVICEGAS

-904 SGNQKVLA
+904 SGSSKVLA
-912 AFVGEDTLCATKDDT
+912 AFVGEDTLCATKNET

>member
-215 KEGAAK
+215 KEGAGK
-221 ETSAKENAKA
+221 ESSAKA
-231 GSAKGLVEQSLGVP
+231 GSAKGLVEQSLGVS

-262 KELIA
+262 KELTA
-267 PPAKEPTNAQLE
+267 PPAAEPTNAQLE

-375 QIDLKPGANGHK
+375 QIDLKPGANGKK
-387 VLDKLYSTTPLEASL
+387 VLEKLYSTTPLEASL

-465 VAIIRGSANVDE
+465 VAIIRGSADVDE

-515 RDGLLEAIDGHN
+515 RDGLLEDIDGHN

-538 AVLRELR
+538 AVKQELR

-551 GQPRRTKLMD
+551 GQSRRTKLMN

-566 AASADDSEDVEV
+566 TASADDTEEMEIE
-578 QECLVTLS
+578 ECLVTLS
-586 ANGYVGRAGLDD
+586 ANGYVGRSGLDD

-638 VSELKGPSRGTLANK
+638 ISELKGPSRGTLANK

-664 HLFANGGF
+664 HLFADGSFRGGI
-672 SGGKHSTGSLAT
+672 
-684 TSLKAGSEGTE
+684 KAGSESTE
-695 SEGSKLGSKSGSSQ
+695 SEGGKSVSSQ

-730 ISSEALEKSLP
+730 ISAEALEKSLP

-757 LSAGDS
+757 LSGGDS

-774 EIMAITS
+774 EIMVITS

-818 SFRGGTGGGESQT
+818 SFRGGTGSGESQT

-841 AEKQAAQSQ
+841 AEKQTAQSQ

-866 PPEESIVFVICEGAS
+866 PSEESIVFVICEEAS

-896 GMGVQLVP
+896 GMGVQVVP

>member
-215 KEGAAK
+215 KEGAGK
-221 ETSAKENAKA
+221 ESSAKA
-231 GSAKGLVEQSLGVP
+231 GSAKGLVEQSLGVS

-262 KELIA
+262 KELTA
-267 PPAKEPTNAQLE
+267 PPDAEPTNAQLE
-279 KFLTAMPGPD
+279 KFLAAMPGPD

-375 QIDLKPGANGHK
+375 QIDLKPGANGQK
-387 VLDKLYSTTPLEASL
+387 VLEKLYSTTPLEASL

-538 AVLRELR
+538 AVLKELR

-566 AASADDSEDVEV
+566 VASADDTEEMEV

-586 ANGYVGRAGLDD
+586 VNGYVGRSGVDD

-664 HLFANGGF
+664 HLFTDGSF
-672 SGGKHSTGSLAT
+672 SGG
-684 TSLKAGSEGTE
+684 
-695 SEGSKLGSKSGSSQ
+695 SQ
-709 PASSSQPSSL
+709 PAGGSQPSSL

-752 QDVFQ
+752 QDVLQ

-774 EIMAITS
+774 EMMAVTS
-781 SGMAFRTNAS
+781 GGMAFRTNAS

-818 SFRGGTGGGESQT
+818 SFRSG
-831 GASQTGQSQA
+831 
-841 AEKQAAQSQ
+841 
-850 AGTKQTEKMQ
+850 
-860 ASRAAS
+860 SRE
-866 PPEESIVFVICEGAS
+866 EESIVFVICEEAS

-890 SSQKRG
+890 LSQKRG
-896 GMGVQLVP
+896 GMGVQVVP
-904 SGNQKVLA
+904 AGSQKVLA

>member
-208 AVAGEGG
+208 AVAGEGE
-215 KEGAAK
+215 KEGAGK
-221 ETSAKENAKA
+221 QTSAKA
-231 GSAKGLVEQSLGVP
+231 GSAKGLVEQSLGVS

-262 KELIA
+262 KELTA
-267 PPAKEPTNAQLE
+267 PPAAEPTNAQLE

-375 QIDLKPGANGHK
+375 QIDLKPGTNGHK
-387 VLDKLYSTTPLEASL
+387 VLDKLFSTTPLEASL

-465 VAIIRGSANVDE
+465 VAIIRGSSDVDE

-538 AVLRELR
+538 AVKQELR
-545 EVAKEF
+545 DVAKEF

-566 AASADDSEDVEV
+566 AASADDTEEMEIE
-578 QECLVTLS
+578 ECLVTLS
-586 ANGYVGRAGLDD
+586 ANGYVGRAGVDD

-627 AGRAVPASVWE
+627 AGRAVPASAWE

-664 HLFANGGF
+664 RLYADGSF
-672 SGGKHSTGSLAT
+672 SGSSQPTGSLAT
-684 TSLKAGSEGTE
+684 TSLKAGSESTE

-709 PASSSQPSSL
+709 PAASQPSSL

-741 TSASDSARPAP
+741 TSALGSARHAP

-774 EIMAITS
+774 EIMAVTS
-781 SGMAFRTNAS
+781 GGMAFRTSAS

-818 SFRGGTGGGESQT
+818 SFKGG
-831 GASQTGQSQA
+831 
-841 AEKQAAQSQ
+841 
-850 AGTKQTEKMQ
+850 
-860 ASRAAS
+860 SRE
-866 PPEESIVFVICEGAS
+866 EESIVFVICEGAS

-896 GMGVQLVP
+896 GMGVQVVP
-904 SGNQKVLA
+904 SGSQKVLA

-949 HIGFPRWSM
+949 HIGFSRWSM

>member
-1 MSLLEE
+1 MSLLDE
-7 AQPISEF
+7 ARPISDF

-134 RLSEAAMAMLAEI
+134 RLSDAAMAMLAEI

-166 FLPSRLPNL
+166 FLPSKLPNL

-190 MVPHNVGEITK
+190 MLPHNVGEIAK

-208 AVAGEGG
+208 AIAKEDAAGG
-215 KEGAAK
+215 KEDA
-221 ETSAKENAKA
+221 
-231 GSAKGLVEQSLGVP
+231 AKGLVEQSLGVSL
-245 HKQLLKMG
+245 KQLLKMG

-262 KELIA
+262 KELTA
-267 PPAKEPTNAQLE
+267 PPVAEPTNAQLE
-279 KFLTAMPGPD
+279 KFLAAMPGPD
-289 FPSGGML
+289 FPSGGIL
-296 INAGM
+296 INEGM

-312 RLRSKADIIHPTK
+312 RLRSKAEIIHPTK
-325 KREAIVITELPWMVG
+325 KREAVLVTELPWMVG
-340 PERVVAKIKS
+340 PERVVSKVKS

-375 QIDLKPGANGHK
+375 QIDLKPGASGHA
-387 VLDKLYSTTPLEASL
+387 VLEKLYSTTPLEASL

-410 RGVPTTASYW
+410 RGVPTTAPYW

-538 AVLRELR
+538 AVQQEMREA
-545 EVAKEF
+545 AKEF
-551 GQPRRTKLMD
+551 GQPRRTELKNA
-561 SADLP
+561 SDLP
-566 AASADDSEDVEV
+566 AASADDAEEVEV

-586 ANGYVGRAGLDD
+586 ANGYAGRSGLDD

-627 AGRAVPASVWE
+627 TGRAVPASAWE

-664 HLFANGGF
+664 HLFADGSFRGG
-672 SGGKHSTGSLAT
+672 SHS
-684 TSLKAGSEGTE
+684 AG
-695 SEGSKLGSKSGSSQ
+695 
-709 PASSSQPSSL
+709 SQPSSL

-730 ISSEALEKSLP
+730 ISAEELEKSLP
-741 TSASDSARPAP
+741 ASASASPAP

-757 LSAGDS
+757 LPAGDS
-763 LVAAFPCSDAD
+763 LAAAFPCSDED
-774 EIMAITS
+774 EIMAVTS
-781 SGMAFRTNAS
+781 GGMAFRTNAS

-808 KAKDAVVGAG
+808 KDKDAVVGAG
-818 SFRGGTGGGESQT
+818 SFKGGSH
-831 GASQTGQSQA
+831 A
-841 AEKQAAQSQ
+841 
-850 AGTKQTEKMQ
+850 
-860 ASRAAS
+860 
-866 PPEESIVFVICEGAS
+866 EESIVFVICEEAS

-896 GMGVQLVP
+896 GMGVLLVP
-904 SGNQKVLA
+904 SGSPKVLA

-935 KRTHQPKT
+935 KRTHKPRT

>member
-1 MSLLEE
+1 M
-7 AQPISEF
+7 
-14 ARDIVEVPVAEELSD
+14 
-29 SFLAYALSVITSR
+29 
-42 AIPDVRDGLKPVQ
+42 
-55 RRILYAMLR
+55 
-64 MGIRPDT
+64 
-71 PHRKCARVV
+71 
-80 GETMG
+80 
-85 KYHPH
+85 
-90 GDAALYD
+90 
-97 ALVRLGQ
+97 
-104 DFARGVIL
+104 
-112 VDPQGNFGSLDD
+112 
-124 PPAAARYTEC
+124 
-134 RLSEAAMAMLAEI
+134 
-147 DEQTVDFRPS
+147 
-157 YDGEAEEPE
+157 
-166 FLPSRLPNL
+166 
-175 LANGSAGIA
+175 
-184 VGMATN
+184 
-190 MVPHNVGEITK
+190 
-201 AMEEVLK
+201 
-208 AVAGEGG
+208 
-215 KEGAAK
+215 
-221 ETSAKENAKA
+221 
-231 GSAKGLVEQSLGVP
+231 
-245 HKQLLKMG
+245 
-253 TDELEQVRA
+253 
-262 KELIA
+262 
-267 PPAKEPTNAQLE
+267 
-279 KFLTAMPGPD
+279 
-289 FPSGGML
+289 

-375 QIDLKPGANGHK
+375 QIDLKPGANGQK

-533 AELRK
+533 TELRK
-538 AVLRELR
+538 AVKQELR

-551 GQPRRTKLMD
+551 GQPRRTKLID
-561 SADLP
+561 SSDLP
-566 AASADDSEDVEV
+566 VASADDTEDAEV

-586 ANGYVGRAGLDD
+586 ANGYVGRSGVDD

-611 SAVETQ
+611 SAVATQ

-627 AGRAVPASVWE
+627 AGRAVPASVRE

-664 HLFANGGF
+664 HLFADGSF
-672 SGGKHSTGSLAT
+672 SGGKHSTG
-684 TSLKAGSEGTE
+684 
-695 SEGSKLGSKSGSSQ
+695 
-709 PASSSQPSSL
+709 SQPSSL

-730 ISSEALEKSLP
+730 ISAEALEKSLP
-741 TSASDSARPAP
+741 TSASGSARPAP

-763 LVAAFPCSDAD
+763 LVGAFPCSDAD
-774 EIMAITS
+774 EIMAVTS
-781 SGMAFRTNAS
+781 GGMAFRTNAS

-818 SFRGGTGGGESQT
+818 SFKGG
-831 GASQTGQSQA
+831 
-841 AEKQAAQSQ
+841 
-850 AGTKQTEKMQ
+850 
-860 ASRAAS
+860 SRE
-866 PPEESIVFVICEGAS
+866 EESIVFAICEGAL

-896 GMGVQLVP
+896 GMGVQVVP
-904 SGNQKVLA
+904 SGSSKVLT

-935 KRTHQPKT
+935 KRTHQPRT

>member
-190 MVPHNVGEITK
+190 MVPHNVREITK

-208 AVAGEGG
+208 VVANEGV
-215 KEGAAK
+215 KEG
-221 ETSAKENAKA
+221 SAEDVAKA
-231 GSAKGLVEQSLGVP
+231 SSAKGLVEQSLGVS

-262 KELIA
+262 KELTA
-267 PPAKEPTNAQLE
+267 PPAQEPTNAQLE
-279 KFLTAMPGPD
+279 KFLAAMPGPD
-289 FPSGGML
+289 FPSGGIL
-296 INAGM
+296 INEGM

-312 RLRSKADIIHPTK
+312 RLRSKAEIIHPTK

-340 PERVVAKIKS
+340 PERVASKVKS
-350 LIAEEKVPQI
+350 LIADEKVPQI

-375 QIDLKPGANGHK
+375 QIDLKPGANGLK
-387 VLDKLYSTTPLEASL
+387 VLQKLYSTTPLEASL

-515 RDGLLEAIDGHN
+515 RDALLEDIDGHN

-538 AVLRELR
+538 AVKQELG

-551 GQPRRTKLMD
+551 GQPRRTKLENP
-561 SADLP
+561 SDLP
-566 AASADDSEDVEV
+566 AASADDTEEVEV

-586 ANGYVGRAGLDD
+586 ANGYVGRAGVDD

-611 SAVETQ
+611 SAVATQ

-664 HLFANGGF
+664 YLF
-672 SGGKHSTGSLAT
+672 T
-684 TSLKAGSEGTE
+684 
-695 SEGSKLGSKSGSSQ
+695 EGSFPGG
-709 PASSSQPSSL
+709 SQPSSL

-730 ISSEALEKSLP
+730 ISAEVLEESLPSSTSEA
-741 TSASDSARPAP
+741 ARPSP

-757 LSAGDS
+757 LPAGDS
-763 LVAAFPCSDAD
+763 LVAAFSCSDED
-774 EIMAITS
+774 ELMAVTS
-781 SGMAFRTNAS
+781 GGMAVRTNAS
-791 EIPLKSPK
+791 EIPLKPPK

-818 SFRGGTGGGESQT
+818 SFKGASRSGEKQT
-831 GASQTGQSQA
+831 GAS
-841 AEKQAAQSQ
+841 E
-850 AGTKQTEKMQ
+850 AGRQ
-860 ASRAAS
+860 ASS
-866 PPEESIVFVICEGAS
+866 PEESIVFVVCEGAS

-890 SSQKRG
+890 PSQKRG
-896 GMGVQLVP
+896 GMGVQIVP
-904 SGNQKVLA
+904 SKGPKVLA
-912 AFVGEDTLCATKDDT
+912 AFVGEDTLCATKNDT

-935 KRTHQPKT
+935 KRTHQPRT

-949 HIGFPRWSM
+949 HIGSPRWSM

>member
-215 KEGAAK
+215 KEGTAK
-221 ETSAKENAKA
+221 ESSAKES
-231 GSAKGLVEQSLGVP
+231 SAKGLVEQSLGVP

-262 KELIA
+262 KELTA
-267 PPAKEPTNAQLE
+267 PPGAEPTNAQLE
-279 KFLTAMPGPD
+279 KFLAAMPGPD

-312 RLRSKADIIHPTK
+312 RLRSKAEIIHPTK

-375 QIDLKPGANGHK
+375 QIDLKPGANGQK
-387 VLDKLYSTTPLEASL
+387 VLEKLYSTTPLEASL

-465 VAIIRGSANVDE
+465 VAIIRGSSDVDE

-515 RDGLLEAIDGHN
+515 RDGLLEAIDDHN

-538 AVLRELR
+538 AVKRELR

-551 GQPRRTKLMD
+551 GQPRRTELMD

-566 AASADDSEDVEV
+566 AASADDTEDVEV

-586 ANGYVGRAGLDD
+586 ANGYVGRSGVDD

-664 HLFANGGF
+664 HLFANGSFHG
-672 SGGKHSTGSLAT
+672 
-684 TSLKAGSEGTE
+684 SLKAGSEGTE
-695 SEGSKLGSKSGSSQ
+695 SEGGKSVSSQ
-709 PASSSQPSSL
+709 PVGSQSVGGNQPSSL

-730 ISSEALEKSLP
+730 ISAEALEKSLP

-763 LVAAFPCSDAD
+763 LVAAFPCSEAD
-774 EIMAITS
+774 EIMAVTS
-781 SGMAFRTNAS
+781 GGMAFRTNAS

-808 KAKDAVVGAG
+808 KDKDAVVGAG
-818 SFRGGTGGGESQT
+818 SFKGGTVDGESQT
-831 GASQTGQSQA
+831 GASQTRQSQA
-841 AEKQAAQSQ
+841 AEKQAAPSQ
-850 AGTKQTEKMQ
+850 AETKQTEKMQ
-860 ASRAAS
+860 ANRAAS

>member
-147 DEQTVDFRPS
+147 DEQTVDFRSS

-190 MVPHNVGEITK
+190 MVPHNVKEITK

-208 AVAGEGG
+208 AVANEGVN
-215 KEGAAK
+215 EG
-221 ETSAKENAKA
+221 SANKGAKA
-231 GSAKGLVEQSLGVP
+231 SPNKASSTKGLVEQSLGVS

-267 PPAKEPTNAQLE
+267 QPAAEPTNAQLE
-279 KFLTAMPGPD
+279 KFLAAMPGPD
-289 FPSGGML
+289 FPSGGIL

-312 RLRSKADIIHPTK
+312 RLRSKAEIIHPTK

-340 PERVVAKIKS
+340 PERVVSKIKS

-360 TGVRNLTDRERGLCI
+360 TGVRNLTDRKRGLCI

-387 VLDKLYSTTPLEASL
+387 VLEKLYSITPLEASL

-410 RGVPTTASYW
+410 RGVPTTAPYW

-515 RDGLLEAIDGHN
+515 RDGLLDEIDGHN

-538 AVLRELR
+538 TVKKELG

-551 GQPRRTKLMD
+551 GQPRRTELKD
-561 SADLP
+561 ASDLP
-566 AASADDSEDVEV
+566 IASADDSEEVEV

-586 ANGYVGRAGLDD
+586 ANGYVGRASLDD

-627 AGRAVPASVWE
+627 AGRAVPASAWE

-659 GEEVL
+659 DEEVL
-664 HLFANGGF
+664 HLFADGSF
-672 SGGKHSTGSLAT
+672 SGGKHSTDSLAT
-684 TSLKAGSEGTE
+684 TSLKTSSEGT
-695 SEGSKLGSKSGSSQ
+695 SAANQSGGS
-709 PASSSQPSSL
+709 PPSSL

-730 ISSEALEKSLP
+730 ISSEALEKSLL

-757 LSAGDS
+757 LPAGDS
-763 LVAAFPCSDAD
+763 LAAAFPCSDDD
-774 EIMAITS
+774 EIMAVTS
-781 SGMAFRTNAS
+781 GGMAFRTNVS

-808 KAKDAVVGAG
+808 KDKDAVVGAG
-818 SFRGGTGGGESQT
+818 SFKGGTTGG
-831 GASQTGQSQA
+831 
-841 AEKQAAQSQ
+841 SQ
-850 AGTKQTEKMQ
+850 AGEQRTLKTEKGRQ
-860 ASRAAS
+860 ESS
-866 PPEESIVFVICEGAS
+866 EESIVFVICEGAS

-904 SGNQKVLA
+904 SGSSKVLA
-912 AFVGEDTLCATKDDT
+912 AFVGEDTLCATKNET

>member
-215 KEGAAK
+215 KEGTAK
-221 ETSAKENAKA
+221 ESSAKES
-231 GSAKGLVEQSLGVP
+231 SAKGLVEQSLGVP

-262 KELIA
+262 KELTA
-267 PPAKEPTNAQLE
+267 PPAAEPTNAQLE
-279 KFLTAMPGPD
+279 KFLAAMPGPD

-375 QIDLKPGANGHK
+375 QIDLKPGANGQK
-387 VLDKLYSTTPLEASL
+387 VLEKLYSNTPLEASL

-465 VAIIRGSANVDE
+465 VAIIRGSSDVDE

-515 RDGLLEAIDGHN
+515 RDGLLEAIDSHN

-538 AVLRELR
+538 AVLKELR

-551 GQPRRTKLMD
+551 GQPRRTKLMN

-566 AASADDSEDVEV
+566 AASADDTEEMEI

-586 ANGYVGRAGLDD
+586 ANGYVGRSGLDD

-627 AGRAVPASVWE
+627 AGRAVSASVWE

-664 HLFANGGF
+664 CLYADGSF
-672 SGGKHSTGSLAT
+672 SGGKHSTG
-684 TSLKAGSEGTE
+684 
-695 SEGSKLGSKSGSSQ
+695 
-709 PASSSQPSSL
+709 SQPSSL

-774 EIMAITS
+774 EIMAVTS
-781 SGMAFRTNAS
+781 GGMAFRTNAS

-808 KAKDAVVGAG
+808 KAKDSVVGAG
-818 SFRGGTGGGESQT
+818 SFKGR
-831 GASQTGQSQA
+831 
-841 AEKQAAQSQ
+841 
-850 AGTKQTEKMQ
+850 
-860 ASRAAS
+860 SRE
-866 PPEESIVFVICEGAS
+866 EESIVFVICEEAS

-896 GMGVQLVP
+896 GMGVQVVP
-904 SGNQKVLA
+904 SGSSKVLA

-949 HIGFPRWSM
+949 HIGFPRWSV

>member
-215 KEGAAK
+215 KEGAGK
-221 ETSAKENAKA
+221 ESSAKA
-231 GSAKGLVEQSLGVP
+231 GSAKGLVEQSLGVS

-262 KELIA
+262 KELTA
-267 PPAKEPTNAQLE
+267 PPDAEPTNAQLE
-279 KFLTAMPGPD
+279 KFLAAMPGPD

-375 QIDLKPGANGHK
+375 QIDLKPGANGKK
-387 VLDKLYSTTPLEASL
+387 VLEKLYSTTPLEASL

-538 AVLRELR
+538 AVLKELR

-566 AASADDSEDVEV
+566 VASADDTEEMEV

-586 ANGYVGRAGLDD
+586 VNGYVGRSGVDD

-617 TDRLVWAITS
+617 TDLLVWAITS

-664 HLFANGGF
+664 HLFAD
-672 SGGKHSTGSLAT
+672 GSFHG
-684 TSLKAGSEGTE
+684 SLKAGSESTE
-695 SEGSKLGSKSGSSQ
+695 SEGGKSVSSQ

-781 SGMAFRTNAS
+781 GGMAFRTNAS

-818 SFRGGTGGGESQT
+818 SFKGGTVDGESQT

-896 GMGVQLVP
+896 GMGVQVVP

-935 KRTHQPKT
+935 RRTHQPKT

>member
-215 KEGAAK
+215 KEGTAK
-221 ETSAKENAKA
+221 ESSAKES
-231 GSAKGLVEQSLGVP
+231 SAKGLVEQSLGVP

-465 VAIIRGSANVDE
+465 VAIIRGSSDVDE

-515 RDGLLEAIDGHN
+515 RDGLLEDIDGHN

-538 AVLRELR
+538 AVKQELR

-566 AASADDSEDVEV
+566 TASADDTEEMEI

-586 ANGYVGRAGLDD
+586 ANGYVGRSGLDD

-664 HLFANGGF
+664 CLYAD
-672 SGGKHSTGSLAT
+672 GSF
-684 TSLKAGSEGTE
+684 
-695 SEGSKLGSKSGSSQ
+695 SGSSQ

-774 EIMAITS
+774 EMMAITS
-781 SGMAFRTNAS
+781 GGMAFRTSAS

-818 SFRGGTGGGESQT
+818 SFRGGTGGGQSQT

-866 PPEESIVFVICEGAS
+866 PPEESIVFVICEGAL

-896 GMGVQLVP
+896 GMGVQVVP
-904 SGNQKVLA
+904 AGSQKVLA

>member
-1 MSLLEE
+1 MRLLDE

-112 VDPQGNFGSLDD
+112 IDPQGNFGSLDD

-134 RLSEAAMAMLAEI
+134 RLSDAAMAMLAEI

-166 FLPSRLPNL
+166 SLPSKLPNL
-175 LANGSAGIA
+175 LLNGSAGIA

-190 MVPHNVGEITK
+190 MLPHNVGEVAK

-208 AVAGEGG
+208 AIA
-215 KEGAAK
+215 KEGAVNEGAK
-221 ETSAKENAKA
+221 ES
-231 GSAKGLVEQSLGVP
+231 SAKGLVEQSLGMSQ
-245 HKQLLKMG
+245 KQLLKMG

-262 KELIA
+262 KELTA
-267 PPAKEPTNAQLE
+267 PPGREPTNAQLE
-279 KFLTAMPGPD
+279 KFLAAMPGPD
-289 FPSGGML
+289 FPSGGIL
-296 INAGM
+296 INEGM

-312 RLRSKADIIHPTK
+312 RLRSKAEIIHPTK
-325 KREAIVITELPWMVG
+325 KREAIVVTELPWMVG
-340 PERVVAKIKS
+340 PERVVSKVKS

-375 QIDLKPGANGHK
+375 QIDLKPGASGQA
-387 VLDKLYSTTPLEASL
+387 VLEKLYSTTSLAASL

-465 VAIIRGSANVDE
+465 VAIIRSSANVDE

-505 ALEQSKITAE
+505 ALEHSKITAE
-515 RDGLLEAIDGHN
+515 RDGLLEAIDGHD

-533 AELRK
+533 SELRK
-538 AVLRELR
+538 AVLQELR
-545 EVAKEF
+545 ETAKEF
-551 GQPRRTKLMD
+551 SQPRRTKLED
-561 SADLP
+561 PSNLP
-566 AASADDSEDVEV
+566 TASADNTEEVEV

-586 ANGYVGRAGLDD
+586 ANGYVGRSGLDD

-611 SAVETQ
+611 SAVETK

-627 AGRAVPASVWE
+627 TGRAVPASVWE
-638 VSELKGPSRGTLANK
+638 VSEVKGPSRGTLANK

-659 GEEVL
+659 DEEVL
-664 HLFANGGF
+664 HLYAD
-672 SGGKHSTGSLAT
+672 
-684 TSLKAGSEGTE
+684 
-695 SEGSKLGSKSGSSQ
+695 Q
-709 PASSSQPSSL
+709 PNSL

-730 ISSEALEKSLP
+730 ISAEVLEKSLP
-741 TSASDSARPAP
+741 SSASVSARPAP
-752 QDVFQ
+752 QDVLQ

-763 LVAAFPCSDAD
+763 LVAAFPCSDED
-774 EIMAITS
+774 EIMAVTS
-781 SGMAFRTNAS
+781 GGMALRANAS

-808 KAKDAVVGAG
+808 KDKDAVVGAG
-818 SFRGGTGGGESQT
+818 SFKGGTQEGKNTS
-831 GASQTGQSQA
+831 
-841 AEKQAAQSQ
+841 
-850 AGTKQTEKMQ
+850 
-860 ASRAAS
+860 
-866 PPEESIVFVICEGAS
+866 EESIVFVICEGAS

-904 SGNQKVLA
+904 SGSPKVLA
-912 AFVGEDTLCATKDDT
+912 AFVGEDTLCATKNDM

-935 KRTHQPKT
+935 KRTHQPRT

>member
-215 KEGAAK
+215 KEGTAK
-221 ETSAKENAKA
+221 ESSAKESSAKA
-231 GSAKGLVEQSLGVP
+231 GSTKGLVEQSLGVS

-262 KELIA
+262 KELTA
-267 PPAKEPTNAQLE
+267 PPGAEPTNAQLE
-279 KFLTAMPGPD
+279 KFLAAMPGPD

-465 VAIIRGSANVDE
+465 VAIIRGSADVDE
-477 ARRELCAQIGL
+477 ARRELCTQIGL

-538 AVLRELR
+538 AVKQELR

-566 AASADDSEDVEV
+566 TASADDTEDVEV

-586 ANGYVGRAGLDD
+586 ANGYVGRSGVDD

-617 TDRLVWAITS
+617 TDRLVWAITT
-627 AGRAVPASVWE
+627 AGRAVPTSVWE

-659 GEEVL
+659 DEEVL
-664 HLFANGGF
+664 HLFADGSFRGGI
-672 SGGKHSTGSLAT
+672 
-684 TSLKAGSEGTE
+684 KAGSEGTE
-695 SEGSKLGSKSGSSQ
+695 SEGGKLGSKSGSSQ
-709 PASSSQPSSL
+709 PAGSQPSSL

-730 ISSEALEKSLP
+730 ISAEALEKSLP

-774 EIMAITS
+774 EIMAVTS
-781 SGMAFRTNAS
+781 GGMAFRTNAS

-818 SFRGGTGGGESQT
+818 SFSGG
-831 GASQTGQSQA
+831 
-841 AEKQAAQSQ
+841 
-850 AGTKQTEKMQ
+850 
-860 ASRAAS
+860 SRE
-866 PPEESIVFVICEGAS
+866 EESIVFVICEGAL

-896 GMGVQLVP
+896 GMGVQVVP

>member
-215 KEGAAK
+215 KEGAGK
-221 ETSAKENAKA
+221 ESSAKA
-231 GSAKGLVEQSLGVP
+231 GSAKGLVDQSLGVS

-262 KELIA
+262 KELTA
-267 PPAKEPTNAQLE
+267 PPGAEPTNAQLE
-279 KFLTAMPGPD
+279 KFLAAMPGPD

-456 LALDRIEEV
+456 LALDRIEQV
-465 VAIIRGSANVDE
+465 VAIIRGSSDVDE

-505 ALEQSKITAE
+505 ALEQSKITTE

-527 KLLGSE
+527 KLLDSE

-538 AVLRELR
+538 AVKQELR

-561 SADLP
+561 STDLP
-566 AASADDSEDVEV
+566 TASADDTEEMEI

-664 HLFANGGF
+664 HLFAD
-672 SGGKHSTGSLAT
+672 GSFHG
-684 TSLKAGSEGTE
+684 SLKAGSESTE
-695 SEGSKLGSKSGSSQ
+695 SEGGKSASKSGSSQ
-709 PASSSQPSSL
+709 PAGSQPSSL

-741 TSASDSARPAP
+741 TSASGSARPAP

-774 EIMAITS
+774 EIMAVTS
-781 SGMAFRTNAS
+781 GGMAFRTNAS

-808 KAKDAVVGAG
+808 KAKDAVVWAG

-866 PPEESIVFVICEGAS
+866 PPEESIVFVICEGAL

-896 GMGVQLVP
+896 GMGVQVVP
-904 SGNQKVLA
+904 AGSQKVLA

>member
-190 MVPHNVGEITK
+190 MLPHNVEEITK

-208 AVAGEGG
+208 AVANEGV
-215 KEGAAK
+215 KES
-221 ETSAKENAKA
+221 SAKENAKA
-231 GSAKGLVEQSLGVP
+231 SPTKSLVEQSLGVS

-267 PPAKEPTNAQLE
+267 PPAAEPTNAQLE
-279 KFLTAMPGPD
+279 KFLAAMPGPD
-289 FPSGGML
+289 FPSGGIL

-312 RLRSKADIIHPTK
+312 RLRSKAEIIHPTK
-325 KREAIVITELPWMVG
+325 KREAIVITELPWIVG
-340 PERVVAKIKS
+340 PERVVSKIKS

-360 TGVRNLTDRERGLCI
+360 TGVRNLTDRKRGLCI
-375 QIDLKPGANGHK
+375 QIDLKPGANGQK
-387 VLDKLYSTTPLEASL
+387 VLEKLYSTTPLEASL

-410 RGVPTTASYW
+410 RGVPTTAPYW

-515 RDGLLEAIDGHN
+515 RDGLLEAIDDHN

-538 AVLRELR
+538 TVKKELG

-551 GQPRRTKLMD
+551 GQPRRTELKD
-561 SADLP
+561 ASDLP
-566 AASADDSEDVEV
+566 IASADDTEEIEV

-586 ANGYVGRAGLDD
+586 ANGYVGRASLDD

-627 AGRAVPASVWE
+627 AGRAVPATAWE
-638 VSELKGPSRGTLANK
+638 VSELRGPSRGTLANK

-664 HLFANGGF
+664 HLFADGSF
-672 SGGKHSTGSLAT
+672 SGGSLATGSLAMT
-684 TSLKAGSEGTE
+684 TLKTNSESTE
-695 SEGSKLGSKSGSSQ
+695 SAANQSGG
-709 PASSSQPSSL
+709 SQPSSL

-730 ISSEALEKSLP
+730 ISSEALKKFLP
-741 TSASDSARPAP
+741 SSAPDSARPAP

-757 LSAGDS
+757 LPAGDS
-763 LVAAFPCSDAD
+763 LAAAFPCSDDD
-774 EIMAITS
+774 EIMAVTS
-781 SGMAFRTNAS
+781 GGMAFRANAS

-808 KAKDAVVGAG
+808 KNKDAVVGAG
-818 SFRGGTGGGESQT
+818 SFKGGTKGR
-831 GASQTGQSQA
+831 
-841 AEKQAAQSQ
+841 SQ
-850 AGTKQTEKMQ
+850 AGEQQTVKTEKGRQ
-860 ASRAAS
+860 ESS
-866 PPEESIVFVICEGAS
+866 EESIVFVICQGAS

-904 SGNQKVLA
+904 SGSSKVLA
-912 AFVGEDTLCATKDDT
+912 AFVGDDTLCATKNET

>member
-215 KEGAAK
+215 KEGAGKESSTK
-221 ETSAKENAKA
+221 ETSAKA
-231 GSAKGLVEQSLGVP
+231 GSAKGLVEQSLGVS

-262 KELIA
+262 KELTA
-267 PPAKEPTNAQLE
+267 PPVAEPTNAQLE
-279 KFLTAMPGPD
+279 KFLAAMPGPD

-375 QIDLKPGANGHK
+375 QIDLKPGANGK
-387 VLDKLYSTTPLEASL
+387 IVLEKLYSTTPLEASL

-538 AVLRELR
+538 AVLKELR

-551 GQPRRTKLMD
+551 GQPRRTELMD
-561 SADLP
+561 SSDLP
-566 AASADDSEDVEV
+566 AASADDTEDVEV

-586 ANGYVGRAGLDD
+586 ANGYVGRSGLDD

-664 HLFANGGF
+664 HLFADGSF

-684 TSLKAGSEGTE
+684 TSLKAGSESTE
-695 SEGSKLGSKSGSSQ
+695 SEGGKLGNKSGSSQ
-709 PASSSQPSSL
+709 PAGSQPSSL
-719 MLISSGGIAKR
+719 MLISSEGIAKR

-741 TSASDSARPAP
+741 TSASGSARPAP

-774 EIMAITS
+774 EMMAITS
-781 SGMAFRTNAS
+781 GGMAFRTSAS

-818 SFRGGTGGGESQT
+818 SFRGG
-831 GASQTGQSQA
+831 
-841 AEKQAAQSQ
+841 
-850 AGTKQTEKMQ
+850 
-860 ASRAAS
+860 SRE
-866 PPEESIVFVICEGAS
+866 EESIVFVICEGAS

-904 SGNQKVLA
+904 SGSQKVLA

>member
-1 MSLLEE
+1 MSLLDE

-112 VDPQGNFGSLDD
+112 IDPQGNFGSLDD

-134 RLSEAAMAMLAEI
+134 RLSDAAMAMLAEI

-166 FLPSRLPNL
+166 SLPSKLPNL
-175 LANGSAGIA
+175 LLNGSAGIA

-190 MVPHNVGEITK
+190 MLPHNVGEVAK

-208 AVAGEGG
+208 AIA
-215 KEGAAK
+215 KEGAVNEGAK
-221 ETSAKENAKA
+221 ES
-231 GSAKGLVEQSLGVP
+231 SAKGLVEQSLGMSQ
-245 HKQLLKMG
+245 KQLLKMG

-262 KELIA
+262 RELTA
-267 PPAKEPTNAQLE
+267 PPGREPTNAQLE
-279 KFLTAMPGPD
+279 KFLAAMPGPD
-289 FPSGGML
+289 FPSGGIL
-296 INAGM
+296 INEGM

-312 RLRSKADIIHPTK
+312 RLRSKAEIIHPTK
-325 KREAIVITELPWMVG
+325 KREAIVVTELPWMVG
-340 PERVVAKIKS
+340 PERVVSKVKS

-375 QIDLKPGANGHK
+375 QIDLKPGASGQA
-387 VLDKLYSTTPLEASL
+387 VLEKLYSTTSLAASL

-465 VAIIRGSANVDE
+465 VAIIRSSANVDE

-488 NERQAE
+488 NEHQAE

-505 ALEQSKITAE
+505 ALEHSKIAAE
-515 RDGLLEAIDGHN
+515 RDGLLEAIDGHD

-533 AELRK
+533 SELRK
-538 AVLRELR
+538 AVLQELR
-545 EVAKEF
+545 ETAKEF
-551 GQPRRTKLMD
+551 SQPRRTKLED
-561 SADLP
+561 PSNLP
-566 AASADDSEDVEV
+566 TASADNTEEVEV

-586 ANGYVGRAGLDD
+586 ANGYVGRSGLDD

-611 SAVETQ
+611 SAVETK

-627 AGRAVPASVWE
+627 TGRAVPASVWE
-638 VSELKGPSRGTLANK
+638 VSEVKGPSRGTLANK

-659 GEEVL
+659 DEEVL
-664 HLFANGGF
+664 HLYAD
-672 SGGKHSTGSLAT
+672 
-684 TSLKAGSEGTE
+684 
-695 SEGSKLGSKSGSSQ
+695 Q
-709 PASSSQPSSL
+709 PNSL

-730 ISSEALEKSLP
+730 ISAEVLEKSLP
-741 TSASDSARPAP
+741 SSASVSARPAP
-752 QDVFQ
+752 QDVLQ

-763 LVAAFPCSDAD
+763 LVAAFSCSDED
-774 EIMAITS
+774 EIMAVTS
-781 SGMAFRTNAS
+781 GGMALRANAS

-799 AAGVIGMKL
+799 AAGAIGMKL

-818 SFRGGTGGGESQT
+818 SFKGGTQEGKNTS
-831 GASQTGQSQA
+831 
-841 AEKQAAQSQ
+841 
-850 AGTKQTEKMQ
+850 
-860 ASRAAS
+860 
-866 PPEESIVFVICEGAS
+866 EESIVFVICEGAS

-904 SGNQKVLA
+904 SGSPKVLA
-912 AFVGEDTLCATKDDT
+912 AFVGEDTLCATKNDM

-935 KRTHQPKT
+935 KRTHQPRT